1 MAEVKKCCDT
11 CEFNFGGVCAGHG
24 ERSDNGKDTY
34 GMSVS
39 DARNMFENGCS
50 DWGISLGAF
59 IISEE
64 AKKGRNALE
73 DEDLVQLIRSSQG
86 LVSECDDGAYE
97 EALRRLEKLSK

>member
-24 ERSDNGKDTY
+24 ERLDNGKDTY

-64 AKKGRNALE
+64 DKKGRNALE

-86 LVSECDDGAYE
+86 LVSECEDGAYE